1 MADELGIVSQEA
13 LGALDLRG
21 PQQLRLPQKYRT
33 SSAGMVDKKLSDFS
47 KVLCARPI
55 TLKFSRHA
63 KPCNRLSSSSHHASD
78 CHIVCLRR
86 NAARGVG
93 DDVHVVAV
101 THRMDSGHCKTH
113 LGPECGHDQLLPAR
127 LLHRLD
133 DPAVLPAVDESA
145 VHSLLIGKNC
155 LDLLENYTPAFLID
169 CGENRRNAIRLRGS
183 G

>member
-1 MADELGIVSQEA
+1 
-13 LGALDLRG
+13 
-21 PQQLRLPQKYRT
+21 
-33 SSAGMVDKKLSDFS
+33 MVDKKLSDLS
-47 KVLCARPI
+47 KALGARPI
-55 TLKFSRHA
+55 TLKFSRQA
-63 KPCNRLSSSSHHASD
+63 KPGNGLSSSSHHATD

-113 LGPECGHDQLLPAR
+113 LRPECGHDQLLPAS

-133 DPAVLPAVDESA
+133 DPSVLPTVDESA
-145 VHSLLIGKNC
+145 VNRLLIRKNC
-155 LDLLENYTPAFLID
+155 LDLLENYSPAFLID